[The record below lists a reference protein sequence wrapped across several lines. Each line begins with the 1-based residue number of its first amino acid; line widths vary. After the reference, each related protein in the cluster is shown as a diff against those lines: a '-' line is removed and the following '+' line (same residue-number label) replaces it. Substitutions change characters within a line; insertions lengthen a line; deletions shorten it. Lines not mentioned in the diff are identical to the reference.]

1 MIHMLLWEFRADVN
15 AKNFKKTTPLHRA
28 SASGSLKCAEIL
40 LEKGAD
46 AEYCDA
52 AGRTPV
58 DVSSSDA
65 MRELLKVR
73 SCFEDVVKCYKS
85 GRMY

>member
-1 MIHMLLWEFRADVN
+1 MVQMLLREFRADVN
-15 AKNFKKTTPLHRA
+15 ATNYKKTTPLHRA

-52 AGRTPV
+52 AGRSPV
-58 DVSSSDA
+58 DVSSTDA
-65 MRELLKVR
+65 MRELLKVKR
-73 SCFEDVVKCYKS
+73 S
-85 GRMY
+85 GRNLNNHPPPDFI